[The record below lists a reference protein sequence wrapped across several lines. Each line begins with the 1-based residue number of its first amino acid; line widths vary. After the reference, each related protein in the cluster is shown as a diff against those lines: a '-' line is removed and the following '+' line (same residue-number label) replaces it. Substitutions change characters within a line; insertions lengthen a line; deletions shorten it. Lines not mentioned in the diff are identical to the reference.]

1 MCIRDRRDTRWS
13 THCTALT
20 FHTPSWVTSY
30 LLLVFLSSSSLQF
43 VFSEQLRFEHQLRSQ
58 LLWFKWSPGQS
69 NVNESR
75 TNELQASSNQDQPIN
90 HASTKHGKQ
99 QGFKV
104 PQTAG
109 LQRAAL
115 GQLFASASVITG
127 TLKPHKVSSGHLTG
141 QANEDSWR
149 QNLSHSTCQKLHT
162 ANGNEV

>member
-1 MCIRDRRDTRWS
+1 MIHTLYRRA
-13 THCTALT
+13 THT

-58 LLWFKWSPGQS
+58 LLWFKMVSKSIKRQRIE
-69 NVNESR
+69 N
-75 TNELQASSNQDQPIN
+75 NELQASSNQDQPIN
-90 HASTKHGKQ
+90 HASTKQAKQ

-127 TLKPHKVSSGHLTG
+127 TLKPYKVSSGHLTG
-141 QANEDSWR
+141 QAHEDS
-149 QNLSHSTCQKLHT
+149 
-162 ANGNEV
+162 

>member
-1 MCIRDRRDTRWS
+1 MIHTLYRCA
-13 THCTALT
+13 THT

-58 LLWFKWSPGQS
+58 LLWFKLVSRSIKRQRIKNNKLQSSP
-69 NVNESR
+69 NR
-75 TNELQASSNQDQPIN
+75 DQPIN
-90 HASTKHGKQ
+90 HASTKQAKQ
-99 QGFKV
+99 QRFRA

-109 LQRAAL
+109 LHRAAL

-141 QANEDSWR
+141 QANEGSWK

-162 ANGNEV
+162 ANGNES